1 MTVPPQLTSSLSS
14 FSYPASFRHP
24 PPASSSAGKEN
35 QKTPLLVDPPFGLK
49 TWKISFISFQL
60 KMGNPEFFNQ
70 KVCENDPKM
79 YMFGWSMYI
88 HIFVVENHLMLNGK
102 G

>member
-1 MTVPPQLTSSLSS
+1 
-14 FSYPASFRHP
+14 
-24 PPASSSAGKEN
+24 
-35 QKTPLLVDPPFGLK
+35 LK